1 MPSRR
6 KTREFVLQVLFAADA
21 RNQDPVDVLDF
32 LERHFGQEP
41 EESLKMDRIL
51 GEFARALVEAVA
63 RDKKLIDAIIEKY
76 STNWKLYRISL
87 VDRNVL
93 RMAIAEMTSLPDSP
107 GPVVLNEAIEIGK
120 KYGAENSGS
129 FINGILDKVQS
140 VGLHADSAVKLD
152 KILEEL
158 DEKYTKV

>member
-21 RNQDPVDVLDF
+21 RNQDPIDVLNF
-32 LERHFGQEP
+32 LERHFETEP

-51 GEFARALVEAVA
+51 RDFARQLVEAVA
-63 RDKKLIDAIIEKY
+63 NDRDVIDSIITKF
-76 STNWKLYRISL
+76 STNWKLHRISR
-87 VDRNVL
+87 VDRNIL

-120 KYGAENSGS
+120 KYGAENSGA
-129 FINGILDKVQS
+129 FINGVLDKVQS
-140 VGLHADSAVKLD
+140 LALRPLSSVELDNILHKLD
-152 KILEEL
+152 ETV
-158 DEKYTKV
+158 TKV